1 MLRNFFY
8 YTISPFS
15 PYNRMFKNYLK
26 IAFRNLWRN
35 KVYTTINVLGLS
47 LGLTCA
53 VLLYLYV
60 QDELTYDRYFAQS
73 DKIYRAINHFKSLNP
88 KNSGIDITPFTS
100 GLLAE
105 TMKKEFPEVEYAT
118 RMLFNEQQ
126 MLIEYQDIKIFE
138 NKTAVAD
145 TDFFQVFSFKLLVG
159 NPKTCLKE
167 PNVMVLTQ
175 SLAQKIFGN
184 AHTALNK
191 TLRINDQAYLVTGVM
206 EDVPLNTHF
215 TFNAL
220 GSFKTIAVNKE
231 FTANWGNNSFYTYFI
246 LKNQAKIADLNRK
259 LPIIAQKYTAKIYKE
274 IQIDAQIETQAVVD
288 IHLKSNH
295 FGEIGKNG
303 SLTYVYTFSVI
314 AAFVLLIAAVNY
326 MNLAT
331 AHSLGRARE
340 VGIRKLVGS
349 FRTQLMGQFLIESI
363 VLSYISLIISLI
375 FIELVLPNF
384 NQLAGK
390 NLQLNYLNEWWILP
404 SLLIIGLVL
413 GVFSGSYPAFFLSR
427 FNPVEVLK
435 GKFGNNKEGLFL
447 RKSLVIIQFT
457 ISIALIIAT
466 WVIYEQVNFMR
477 NQDLGFQKDQVIL
490 IGGNDSTFFR
500 KSQILK
506 TELLKNPQI
515 QGVGITSII
524 PGIWMNNSTF
534 IIKKN
539 GQEETIGADN
549 FGIDEHFIQ
558 AMGMKLVAGRN
569 FDPKNQTESKK
580 SVIINET
587 FAREMGWKEPLGQK
601 IGFDNDFATVVGVVK
616 DFHFRSLYQKLNKTL
631 MFYFPDNR
639 QSLMVRI
646 SPQNAQKT
654 ADFVQKTFEEV
665 EAKFPYSGYFLN
677 QNFLKNYIDDEKRGQ
692 VFLIF
697 AGLAIFIAG
706 MGLFGLASFTIA
718 QRTQEIGIRKV
729 LGASVKGLLVLLT
742 QDFLR
747 LVLIA
752 FVIASPL
759 AYYLVGQWLQAFPY
773 RIQISWTIFFYS
785 GLTAFLIALFTIIYQ
800 AIRASLRN
808 PIEAL
813 RHE

>member
-1 MLRNFFY
+1 ML
-8 YTISPFS
+8 
-15 PYNRMFKNYLK
+15 KNYLK

-35 KVYTTINVLGLS
+35 KVYTSINLLGLS

-60 QDELTYDRYFAQS
+60 QDELGYDRYFAQS

-88 KNSGIDITPFTS
+88 KNVGIEFTPFTS

-118 RMLFNEQQ
+118 RMFFNEQQ
-126 MLIEYQDIKIFE
+126 MLIEYQDRKIFE

-145 TDFFQVFSFKLLVG
+145 TDFFQIFSFQLLTG
-159 NPKTCLKE
+159 NPKTCLDE
-167 PNVMVLTQ
+167 PNVVVLTQ
-175 SLAQKIFGN
+175 SLAQKIFSN
-184 AHTALNK
+184 AKTALNK
-191 TLRINDQAYLVTGVM
+191 TLRINDQVYRVTGVM

-215 TFNAL
+215 TFKAL
-220 GSFKTIAVNKE
+220 SSFKTIATNKD
-231 FTANWGNNSFYTYFI
+231 FTANWENNSFYTYFR
-246 LKNQAKIADLNRK
+246 LKNQVKIGDLNRK
-259 LPIIAQKYTAKIYKE
+259 LPLIAQKYTAKLYKNV
-274 IQIDAQIETQAVVD
+274 QIDAQIETQPIVD
-288 IHLKSNH
+288 IHLKSNY

-303 SLTYVYTFSVI
+303 SMTYVYTFSVI
-314 AAFVLLIAAVNY
+314 AIFILLIAAVNY

-331 AHSLGRARE
+331 ARSLGRARE

-363 VLSYISLIISLI
+363 VLSYISLIISFIL
-375 FIELVLPNF
+375 IELILPSF

-390 NLQLNYLNEWWILP
+390 NLQLDYLNEWWILP
-404 SLLIIGLVL
+404 ILLIMGLIM

-435 GKFGNNKEGLFL
+435 GKFGNKKEGLFL

-490 IGGNDSTFFR
+490 IGGNDSTFYR

-506 TELLKNPQI
+506 NELLKNPQI
-515 QGVGITSII
+515 QGVGITSIT
-524 PGIWMNNSTF
+524 PGVWMNNSTF
-534 IIKKN
+534 KVIKN
-539 GQEETIGADN
+539 GQEENISSDN

-569 FDPKNQTESKK
+569 FDPKNKTESQK

-587 FAREMGWKEPLGQK
+587 FAREMGWKEPIGQK
-601 IGFDNDFATVVGVVK
+601 IGFNNDFATVVGVVK
-616 DFHFRSLYQKLNKTL
+616 DFHFRSLYQKLTKTVML
-631 MFYFPDNR
+631 YFPDNR
-639 QSLMVRI
+639 QSLLVRI
-646 SPQNAQKT
+646 SPHNAQKT
-654 ADFVQKTFEEV
+654 ADFVQKTFEKV
-665 EAKFPYSGYFLN
+665 ETKFPYSGYFLN
-677 QNFLKNYIDDEKRGQ
+677 QNFLKNYIDDERRGQ

-706 MGLFGLASFTIA
+706 MGLFGLSSFTIT
-718 QRTQEIGIRKV
+718 QRTKEIGIRKV
-729 LGASVKGLLVLLT
+729 LGASVNQIVILLS
-742 QDFLR
+742 QNFIK

-752 FVIASPL
+752 FLIASPL
-759 AYYLVGQWLQAFPY
+759 AYYLMSQWLQ
-773 RIQISWTIFFYS
+773 
-785 GLTAFLIALFTIIYQ
+785 
-800 AIRASLRN
+800 N
-808 PIEAL
+808 
-813 RHE
+813 